1 MGLSVWR
8 KGDGGALNGDG
19 AGSTFPS
26 GRKGRTVCTELA
38 WTLSAHFE
46 SVFAGPNGD
55 YPAMMEALSGIT
67 AEQALWK
74 PAPDCNS
81 IWQIVDH
88 QSASNDWQREVLE
101 QGAADLAGWL
111 QPAGGEDDWRASLAR
126 LGESHVRLLAVI
138 TRLTEAQLQTVPDP
152 ADGRT
157 QWELL
162 LSSAAHE
169 AYHAGQIDYLKGL
182 QAG

>member
-1 MGLSVWR
+1 MNNALTQALR
-8 KGDGGALNGDG
+8 TFFDG
-19 AGSTFPS
+19 
-26 GRKGRTVCTELA
+26 
-38 WTLSAHFE
+38 
-46 SVFAGPNGD
+46 VFQGPNGD
-55 YPAMMEALSGIT
+55 YPSVMEALSGIT
-67 AEQALWK
+67 AKQALWK
-74 PAPDCNS
+74 PAPDGNS

-101 QGAADLAGWL
+101 LGDADLAGWI
-111 QPAGGEDDWRASLAR
+111 QPAGGEDEWQASLAR
-126 LGESHVRLLAVI
+126 LRESHLRLSAVI
-138 TRLTEAQLQTVPDP
+138 GRLTDAQLQSVPDP

-182 QAG
+182 QTG

>member
-1 MGLSVWR
+1 VS
-8 KGDGGALNGDG
+8 
-19 AGSTFPS
+19 
-26 GRKGRTVCTELA
+26 TELA
-38 WTLSAHFE
+38 RTLGAHFE
-46 SVFAGPNGD
+46 SVFTGPNGD
-55 YPAMMEALSGIT
+55 YPAVREALAGIT

-101 QGAADLAGWL
+101 LGTADLAGWI
-111 QPAGGEDDWRASLAR
+111 QPAGGEGEWRGSLAR
-126 LGESHVRLLAVI
+126 LGESHLRLLAAI
-138 TRLTEAQLQTVPDP
+138 GRLTDAQLQTVPDP